1 VNACFNYAVEEE
13 RSIQLTKPKRKPLV
27 MNYTTH
33 IKYFSGCIDG
43 TEFLCLFLYST
54 LASKVLWCY
63 IKKMREKMSEMD
75 TG

>member
-1 VNACFNYAVEEE
+1 
-13 RSIQLTKPKRKPLV
+13 